1 MTATLDRVAMRDG
14 LRALRTRRRVQR
26 LRNLDWVDALYRA
39 YVVGISSI
47 AALMTLA
54 FIVGDTAAGRDT
66 VNAVRD
72 HGPAIVGILVAL
84 AVAIGLRSGS
94 HGGPL
99 AFEAADV
106 QNVLLAPIDR
116 GIVVRSAAYRQLRGV
131 LSTGVVAGAIVGVV
145 AAPRLGGAHPDIASW
160 LFTGI
165 GFGVALALA
174 AWASALVAGVFRL
187 GQLGALVIGSALV
200 AWSAVD
206 VAINLSTA
214 PSTWLGHLALLP
226 LDANLLAIA
235 GVVVVGIMIAVGLT
249 QAGGISLEPVLHRA
263 QLVRALR
270 FAATIQDLR
279 AVITLRRQL
288 SHEVSRRRPWIR
300 LRPAPPTGRGMWR
313 RDWHG
318 ILRWPGS
325 RVTRVF
331 VLTLVA
337 GASCSAALMGTT
349 PLFAVAAIAA
359 YMVALDAVEGLAQE
373 LDHPD
378 RGAGLPITTGDL
390 ALGHLYAPATLMALL
405 GALAAGAGA
414 IVNQLGTRAHGTQ
427 PISPV
432 VGAIVVVAVAI
443 AGPAAAALSAYLGR
457 PDRNLATGLMHP
469 GLVVAQQVAPLIIVA
484 TAFLPLLVARET
496 SPPSDP
502 IANAVT
508 AATPALV
515 IAFGI
520 ITFLRSQRSDAS

>member
-1 MTATLDRVAMRDG
+1 MTATLDRVSMRDG

-26 LRNLDWVDALYRA
+26 LRHLDWVDALYRA

-54 FIVGDTAAGRDT
+54 FIVGDTAAGRHT
-66 VNAVRD
+66 VDAVRD
-72 HGPAIVGILVAL
+72 HGPEVVGILVAL
-84 AVAIGLRSGS
+84 AVALGLRSGS

-106 QNVLLAPIDR
+106 QNVLLAPVDR

-131 LSTGVVAGAIVGVV
+131 LSMGVVAGAIVGVV
-145 AAPRLGGAHPDIASW
+145 AAPRLGGAHPETVSW
-160 LFTGI
+160 LLTGVA
-165 GFGVALALA
+165 FGVALALA
-174 AWASALVAGVFRL
+174 AWGSALVAGVFRL
-187 GQLGALVIGSALV
+187 GQLAALGIGSALV
-200 AWSAVD
+200 LWSGLD
-206 VAINLSTA
+206 VVFNVSTS
-214 PSTWLGHLALLP
+214 PPTWLGHVALLP

-235 GVVVVGIMIAVGLT
+235 GAAAVGIMIAIGLLR
-249 QAGGISLEPVLHRA
+249 AGGISLEPALHRA

-288 SHEVSRRRPWIR
+288 SHEISRRRPWIR

-325 RVTRVF
+325 RVSRVLI
-331 VLTLVA
+331 LTAVA

-349 PLFAVAAIAA
+349 PLFAVAGIAA
-359 YMVALDAVEGLAQE
+359 YLVSLDAVEGFAQE
-373 LDHPD
+373 MDHPD
-378 RGAGLPITTGDL
+378 RGAGLPTATGDL
-390 ALGHLYAPATLMALL
+390 ALGHLYAPATLIAIL
-405 GALAAGAGA
+405 GVIGAGAGA
-414 IVNQLGTRAHGTQ
+414 IVNRFGSPAPGTHAVS
-427 PISPV
+427 PI
-432 VGAIVVVAVAI
+432 VGAIVVVSLAV
-443 AGPAAAALSAYLGR
+443 AGPAAAALGAYLGR
-457 PDRNLATGLMHP
+457 PDRNMATGLVHP
-469 GLVVAQQVAPLIIVA
+469 GLLMAQQVAPLVIVVL
-484 TAFLPLLVARET
+484 AFLPLLVARET
-496 SPPSDP
+496 GPPSDP
-502 IANAVT
+502 VGNAIT

-520 ITFLRSQRSDAS
+520 ITFLRSQRSDDS